1 MIIKHCRKCS
11 LPSVATCFDING
23 GFLQHKTRLPSAQF
37 TALLLL
43 HSWHTTWASWL
54 SHTGADLIFVSG
66 KNSFGRAHGL
76 LTIAVA
82 ARYRCVK
89 RRTMHTAI
97 NHAHCCSARL
107 FAQRATQPGGRPPTV
122 LAKQTSTII
131 FSSTSSSL
139 LQTTPTVYCA
149 TPVSVIFQAKKQ
161 DTTHVIYKFI
171 NN

>member
-1 MIIKHCRKCS
+1 MVASFSTRCGYHQHSLQIYYCCTHGTRHGHHGCLILVLTSSLSPVNFFFWTCS
-11 LPSVATCFDING
+11 WS
-23 GFLQHKTRLPSAQF
+23 
-37 TALLLL
+37 
-43 HSWHTTWASWL
+43 
-54 SHTGADLIFVSG
+54 
-66 KNSFGRAHGL
+66 
-76 LTIAVA
+76 TITVA

-107 FAQRATQPGGRPPTV
+107 FAQRATQPGGRPPAV

>member
-1 MIIKHCRKCS
+1 MASFSTRR
-11 LPSVATCFDING
+11 D
-23 GFLQHKTRLPSAQF
+23 FLQHSPRRYYCCTHDTCHGHHGCLILVLIS
-37 TALLLL
+37 
-43 HSWHTTWASWL
+43 SL
-54 SHTGADLIFVSG
+54 SPVRKI
-66 KNSFGRAHGL
+66 GRAHGL

-107 FAQRATQPGGRPPTV
+107 FAQRATQSGGRPPTV